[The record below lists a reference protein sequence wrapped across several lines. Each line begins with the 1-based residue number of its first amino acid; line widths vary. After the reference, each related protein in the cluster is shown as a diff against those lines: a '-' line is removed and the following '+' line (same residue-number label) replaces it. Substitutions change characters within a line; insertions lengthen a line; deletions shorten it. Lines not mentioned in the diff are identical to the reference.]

1 MVRVVRTA
9 LNRKLLRELWQMRGQ
24 ALAIAAVVMAGVAML
39 VMYLSNFSS
48 LQDTLARYY
57 ASQRLADVFAVAT
70 RAPLTLVPRVA
81 ALPGVGAVDARVV
94 IDVVLQV
101 PGLEDPATA
110 RLVSRP
116 DPDHPVLNGLVLRRG
131 RWPSAE
137 RPDEVLASETFVE
150 ANRLSP
156 GDAVSVLING
166 RRRPLL
172 ITGVALSPEY
182 VYSIRAGEIVPDDRR
197 FGVFWMQPGA
207 LAAATDFTGSSN
219 SLALA
224 LSPGA
229 SPDAVIG
236 AVDQLLAP
244 YGGRGAYP
252 QVQQPSVW
260 TVRNELAQL
269 QTFGVAIP
277 AIFLAVA
284 AFILH
289 IALSRT
295 LALQRPQ
302 IASLKALGY
311 SNAAL
316 LWHYLKLALVIAA
329 VGALAGVATGAY
341 LGQQVSELYHRYF
354 RLPEL
359 FYQVSVDVAVGAV
372 LVSLLVAALGAQSAV
387 RRALAGPPAEAMRP
401 APPPRF
407 GQGWL
412 ERRRAFQRLA
422 PSARMLLRQ
431 MVRRPARTALS
442 VLGLS
447 AAGAVLLIG
456 FSFIDIMEV
465 LIAQQFER
473 ALRQDLTL
481 TFPQPLTS
489 DVISAVSHLPGVMQV
504 EPQRAVAVRMR
515 AGPRHRTVAILGLV
529 RQPELHRV
537 LDRLGQVHQPPRE
550 GLLLSQALA
559 RLLQVAPGQQ
569 VEADVLEGERRT
581 LTLPVVGVIDDAL
594 GLQAYMTAAALSRAL
609 REQPRVT
616 GVALQVDALEL
627 PAFYAHVRALPMVAG
642 VSSTSAMLR
651 NFRALMA
658 QNLNLVISLNVVF
671 SAIIAIGI
679 AYNSSRVALSERS
692 RDLASLRV
700 LGFTRAEVSLLLVGE
715 LLIVTLASLPLG
727 LALGQALGS
736 GIMQLFNNEL
746 YRLSYD
752 VSWQTTAW
760 MALTNLAAMLASAAL
775 VVRQLHRVDLVSVL
789 KERE

>member
-1 MVRVVRTA
+1 
-9 LNRKLLRELWQMRGQ
+9 
-24 ALAIAAVVMAGVAML
+24 
-39 VMYLSNFSS
+39 
-48 LQDTLARYY
+48 
-57 ASQRLADVFAVAT
+57 
-70 RAPLTLVPRVA
+70 
-81 ALPGVGAVDARVV
+81 
-94 IDVVLQV
+94 
-101 PGLEDPATA
+101 
-110 RLVSRP
+110 
-116 DPDHPVLNGLVLRRG
+116 
-131 RWPSAE
+131 
-137 RPDEVLASETFVE
+137 
-150 ANRLSP
+150 
-156 GDAVSVLING
+156 
-166 RRRPLL
+166 
-172 ITGVALSPEY
+172 
-182 VYSIRAGEIVPDDRR
+182 
-197 FGVFWMQPGA
+197 
-207 LAAATDFTGSSN
+207 
-219 SLALA
+219 
-224 LSPGA
+224 
-229 SPDAVIG
+229 
-236 AVDQLLAP
+236 
-244 YGGRGAYP
+244 
-252 QVQQPSVW
+252 
-260 TVRNELAQL
+260 
-269 QTFGVAIP
+269 
-277 AIFLAVA
+277 
-284 AFILH
+284 
-289 IALSRT
+289 
-295 LALQRPQ
+295 
-302 IASLKALGY
+302 
-311 SNAAL
+311 
-316 LWHYLKLALVIAA
+316 
-329 VGALAGVATGAY
+329 
-341 LGQQVSELYHRYF
+341 
-354 RLPEL
+354 
-359 FYQVSVDVAVGAV
+359 VSVDVAVGAV

-387 RRALAGPPAEAMRP
+387 RRALAVPPAEAMRP

-537 LDRLGQVHQPPRE
+537 LDRLGKVHRPPSE

-569 VEADVLEGERRT
+569 VEADVLEGDRRT

-616 GVALQVDALEL
+616 GVALQVDSLAL

-700 LGFTRAEVSLLLVGE
+700 LGFTRGEVSLLLVGE